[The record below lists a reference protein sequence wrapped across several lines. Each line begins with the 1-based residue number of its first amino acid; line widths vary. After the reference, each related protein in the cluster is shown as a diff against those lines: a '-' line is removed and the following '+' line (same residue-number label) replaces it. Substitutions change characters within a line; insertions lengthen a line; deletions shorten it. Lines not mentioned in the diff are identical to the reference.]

1 MISANKIHTKL
12 SAVHVGCHL
21 SQLLP
26 LGVTTINHLPPS
38 HPNFIVIVY
47 WIICLVCLITFY
59 YILSVLGASKLF
71 SCFMIIYWE
80 EKKSKYWLICFC
92 RKMNG
97 LMESLTT
104 ENLPNPSSVT
114 NSFFPSSS
122 SPDILPL
129 LHRGVICC
137 PMRWGFK
144 ARMKGRGRVKGSGVC
159 GLLLHFIRKL
169 IRRLLHRIVCLCP
182 LSLLSSSSAQREKIR
197 SCQEFRRLGRGEGSA
212 WFSSVYF
219 TSLYLTSLQFPSL

>member
-1 MISANKIHTKL
+1 MFGLSDNLLLHFVSSWGFKTFLVLHDYLLGREKIE
-12 SAVHVGCHL
+12 
-21 SQLLP
+21 
-26 LGVTTINHLPPS
+26 
-38 HPNFIVIVY
+38 
-47 WIICLVCLITFY
+47 
-59 YILSVLGASKLF
+59 ILT
-71 SCFMIIYWE
+71 
-80 EKKSKYWLICFC
+80 LICFC
-92 RKMNG
+92 RKING

-197 SCQEFRRLGRGEGSA
+197 SCQFRRLGRGEGSGG
-212 WFSSVYF
+212 SVQF
-219 TSLYLTSLQFPSL
+219 TSHHFI